1 MSTNGITDDDID
13 YFVATLREGEG
24 SYPRVRDLRRILGPR
39 LNLFKIN
46 NILRYLERSERLH
59 IDVDGN
65 IIWIREDNKSTNLLS
80 LRERANLSKEFLDYL
95 SKSEKCQPGEGN
107 VGIETEG

>member
-1 MSTNGITDDDID
+1 
-13 YFVATLREGEG
+13 
-24 SYPRVRDLRRILGPR
+24 
-39 LNLFKIN
+39 
-46 NILRYLERSERLH
+46 LH